1 MREEMRGLAQGI
13 LASHEARATGVA
25 SIRRG
30 VSAQR
35 ERDRKHVQELGGIR
49 REASR
54 TLSSHLAAGRA
65 KLAGDVRHRTS
76 EIRIWLRQVT
86 AERKAATRQ
95 LRDILSREKAGL
107 AQADAHRR
115 SEVLG
120 WMGALTA
127 DHSAARKEWQNLAR
141 TMRAKRDGV
150 AVAEAAVEEE
160 AVEVGEVTEEFAALS
175 ARVLAYL
182 VSHVDGTRLREL
194 EREFGLGRL
203 QAARVV
209 RHLMNERKAKKE
221 GLLYFAT

>member
-25 SIRRG
+25 SIRRD

-35 ERDRKHVQELGGIR
+35 ERDRRHIQELGGIR

-54 TLSSHLAAGRA
+54 TLRGHLAAGRVE
-65 KLAGDVRHRTS
+65 LAGDVRHRTS

-86 AERKAATRQ
+86 AGRKAATRQ
-95 LRDILSREKAGL
+95 LRDILSREKTGL

-115 SEVLG
+115 SDVRG
-120 WMGALTA
+120 WMGELTA

-141 TMRAKRDGV
+141 ATRTKRDGV
-150 AVAEAAVEEE
+150 AVAEATEEE

-175 ARVLAYL
+175 ARVLARL
-182 VSHVDGTRLREL
+182 GSHAGGTRLSEL

-221 GLLYFAT
+221 GLLYFAI